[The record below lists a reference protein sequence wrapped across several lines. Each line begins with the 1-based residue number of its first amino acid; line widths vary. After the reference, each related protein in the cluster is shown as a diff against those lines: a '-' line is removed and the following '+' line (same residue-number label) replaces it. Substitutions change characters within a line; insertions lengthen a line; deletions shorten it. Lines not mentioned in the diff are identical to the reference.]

1 MEYDN
6 WGGLVV
12 DDRKNIPREEL
23 AWRDWWGCDQIAWFA
38 NQPEEG
44 RNHFLEYT
52 YKWTEINNP
61 NAYFEL
67 PFRRMIHNAEVSMK
81 RADNGQMDAQ
91 DFYQINTKSA
101 ACPMR
106 FNQEET
112 AKRLW
117 RRATR
122 CGRRQPIRRC

>member
-1 MEYDN
+1 M
-6 WGGLVV
+6 GIRP
-12 DDRKNIPREEL
+12 DRR
-23 AWRDWWGCDQIAWFA
+23 FA

-101 ACPMR
+101 ACPMG
-106 FNQEET
+106 FDQEET

-117 RRATR
+117 ATGHTLR
-122 CGRRQPIRRC
+122 EKAANPEMLIPLWSRKCL